1 MSTIRHSV
9 QDGIARVVLDHPP
22 LNILTRDALTA
33 SRAALADLASD
44 PSVRVLV
51 LSATGRH
58 FSAGADVGEHLPP
71 VVDEMIPEFLETVT
85 ALDTFP
91 LPTIAAVQ
99 GKCLGGG
106 FEIVLGADFVI
117 AADNAVFG
125 QPEIVLGVVPPAACA
140 MLPTRTTRGIAA
152 DLIFTGDPLPA
163 ADAQHAG
170 LVRRVVPLDDLETTA
185 LDLAARISRHSAAAL
200 RVAKRSLRGPDREHQ
215 EAAMTAA
222 RAAYLDD
229 LMATADAL
237 EGLTAFV
244 ERRQPTWRHR

>member
-1 MSTIRHSV
+1 MSTIRYSV
-9 QDGIARVVLDHPP
+9 QDGVARVFIDRPP
-22 LNILTRDALTA
+22 LNILTRDTLSALHV
-33 SRAALADLASD
+33 ALADLASD
-44 PSVRVLV
+44 PSIRVLV
-51 LSATGRH
+51 LSAAGKH

-71 VVDEMIPEFLETVT
+71 VVDEMIPKFLETVT

-106 FEIVLGADFVI
+106 LEIVLGADIVI

-140 MLPTRTTRGIAA
+140 MLPTRTTRGVAA

-163 ADAQHAG
+163 TDAQHAG
-170 LVRRVVPLDDLETTA
+170 LVRRVVPVDDLETAA
-185 LDLAARISRHSAAAL
+185 LGLAARISRHSAAAL
-200 RVAKRSLRGPDREHQ
+200 RVAKRSLRGPGREHQ

-222 RAAYLDD
+222 CAAYLDD
-229 LMATADAL
+229 LMGTADAL

-244 ERRQPTWRHR
+244 EKRQPTWRHR